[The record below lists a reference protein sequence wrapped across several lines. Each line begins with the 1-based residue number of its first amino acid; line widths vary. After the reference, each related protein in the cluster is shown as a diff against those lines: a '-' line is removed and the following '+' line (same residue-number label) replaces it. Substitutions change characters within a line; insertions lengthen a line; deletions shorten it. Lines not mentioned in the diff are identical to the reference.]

1 MAVGWG
7 AVLGR
12 GCWRNWETGFS
23 TAPKAGSAG
32 VIGDALWG
40 RHAGREPSCAQLSQA
55 VGLSASP
62 SPPLPAAS
70 VCCSEQ

>member
-1 MAVGWG
+1 MVVGWG

-40 RHAGREPSCAQLSQA
+40 DDK
-55 VGLSASP
+55 VM
-62 SPPLPAAS
+62 
-70 VCCSEQ
+70 